1 MGIFLRKN
9 HQDENM
15 SANKG
20 GIMGEKSLWKRA

>member
-1 MGIFLRKN
+1 MGHLREN

>member
-1 MGIFLRKN
+1 MGEN

-20 GIMGEKSLWKRA
+20 GIMGQKSLWKRA